1 MLCKDVMTSEVEAIG
16 QDAKVM
22 EAAQMMKRLDVGV
35 LPVVDDGKL
44 TGVVTDRDIT
54 VRAIAAGK
62 DRNAATVKETMT
74 SNLVVCYEEQ
84 NIDEAA
90 RLMEDQQVRR
100 LLVVNRNKELVG
112 VLSLG
117 DLAKSRSDD
126 HTAREVL
133 KGVSEKR
140 GS

>member
-1 MLCKDVMTSEVEAIG
+1 MICKDVMTPEVESICQEAN
-16 QDAKVM
+16 VM
-22 EAAQMMKRLDVGV
+22 EAAQMMQRLNVGV

-62 DRNAATVKETMT
+62 DPKEATVKETMT
-74 SNLVVCYEEQ
+74 PNLIVCYEEQ
-84 NIDEAA
+84 GLDEAA

-126 HTAREVL
+126 HTAREAL
-133 KGVSEKR
+133 KGVSEER
-140 GS
+140 SP